1 MVLFSAKVC
10 SCNCEVL
17 GELSGYKRLML
28 KTAEHVV
35 YFVSCKTQT
44 IHVEESHALT
54 VYQVIYTLAL

>member
-1 MVLFSAKVC
+1 
-10 SCNCEVL
+10 
-17 GELSGYKRLML
+17 ML